1 LNAKAR
7 RTPRG
12 CNDVRRGVP
21 IGKPAIDNSNRPCQ
35 FASTSQGKY
44 PVRDFLFG
52 LIGASYPTER
62 ICHSRFLA
70 AIWRIFFFGLAPR
83 RPFVMRTQNYRLMAH
98 PQKGTLTRAL
108 IRRGHWEPVE
118 TASFIA
124 HLKPGAFVIDVG
136 ANFGHYALVAAK
148 FAGPEGKVIAFEPHG
163 PTFALLLENCALQP
177 APIIEPVQAGIAAK
191 DGAMTLTSD
200 TGNPGGHSFI
210 AANVYGQG
218 TAQSVPVHRLDS
230 YLATRHAGRPVDMIK
245 IDVQGLEAQVIR
257 GAIQT
262 IERYRPT
269 VFLEI

>member
-1 LNAKAR
+1 M
-7 RTPRG
+7 
-12 CNDVRRGVP
+12 
-21 IGKPAIDNSNRPCQ
+21 
-35 FASTSQGKY
+35 
-44 PVRDFLFG
+44 RDFLFG